1 MSHAKVKI
9 YDAGTLLVLRI
20 APREYDV
27 IRIYSERFTTVGDF
41 GGGWNSEIKEFQYHL
56 RSLLVLEDCFV
67 GLTDEKDPFSW
78 ADDQTCVRVL
88 TGDGREG
95 FAFLHFWQ
103 RILTPVVWRN
113 REE

>member
-1 MSHAKVKI
+1 MPHAKVKL
-9 YDAGTLLVLRI
+9 YAAGTLLVTRI
-20 APREYDV
+20 VPREYDV
-27 IRIYSERFTTVGDF
+27 IRIYFERFTNVGDL

-67 GLTDEKDPFSW
+67 ELTDEKDTFSW
-78 ADDQTCVRVL
+78 TDSQTNVRVL

-103 RILTPVVWRN
+103 RILTPVV
-113 REE
+113 

>member
-1 MSHAKVKI
+1 MPHAKVKL
-9 YDAGTLLVLRI
+9 YDAGTLLVLPI

-27 IRIYSERFTTVGDF
+27 IRIFSERFTIVGDF

-67 GLTDEKDPFSW
+67 ELTDEKDTFSW
-78 ADDQTCVRVL
+78 TDEQTSVRVL

-103 RILTPVVWRN
+103 RILTPVV
-113 REE
+113 